1 MKYYRDTCNALLA
14 YENPNGTEKF
24 DDWMDNG
31 PYFTFTM
38 ARDVTENASYLDA
51 YVTYSADP
59 SGLSLWVLQ
68 ESTSILALKYNSMG
82 QVIETKMLEH
92 ADVAA

>member
-1 MKYYRDTCNALLA
+1 
-14 YENPNGTEKF
+14 
-24 DDWMDNG
+24 
-31 PYFTFTM
+31 
-38 ARDVTENASYLDA
+38 
-51 YVTYSADP
+51 VTYSADP
-59 SGLSLWVLQ
+59 SGLALWVLQ